1 MEYIYIYKER
11 ENSNRLGKSRLGD
24 KWEVKVVISKIVN
37 LTLDR

>member
-1 MEYIYIYKER
+1 MEYIYIYK
-11 ENSNRLGKSRLGD
+11 LGKGRLGD